1 MQYLEY
7 NSIFKIYN
15 IHRTLYAVKYYN
27 GGIWTESFHSKY
39 LYNNDIKSVTV
50 RGDKTLVSLLSDPTK
65 NINIKSFDKLE
76 TTLSNSELKIKA
88 ISQLIMLKKL
98 ISNTSKPKN
107 LDVFL
112 SDLKYDELNLIIHCR
127 YIKDYALGA
136 RINNKFDGQ
145 LVHYLLELDFLKYV
159 PDKSMGLF
167 SKKWTKEQQKTFNR
181 HRIYSL

>member
-1 MQYLEY
+1 MKYLEY

-15 IHRTLYAVKYYN
+15 IHSTLYAVKYYN
-27 GGIWTESFHSKY
+27 GGIWTESFNSDY

-65 NINIKSFDKLE
+65 NINITSFDTLE
-76 TTLSNSELKIKA
+76 STLSNSILKLKSL
-88 ISQLIMLKKL
+88 SQLIMLKKL

-107 LDVFL
+107 LDIFL
-112 SDLKYDELNLIIHCR
+112 SDLKYNELNWIINCR
-127 YIKDYALGA
+127 YIKDYSLGVK
-136 RINNKFDGQ
+136 INNKFDGQ

-159 PDKSMGLF
+159 PDKPMGLF